1 MNYVFYESSRIID
14 KQEKYEKIRAYRVI
28 DSLEKDG
35 LSDEKMLTVI
45 NLLIGKTQLDF
56 EKSVL
61 SKAINIIN
69 ARKEKN
75 ETSTTIDDNSINRL
89 PK

>member
-45 NLLIGKTQLDF
+45 NLLISKTQLDF

-61 SKAINIIN
+61 SKALTIIN

-75 ETSTTIDDNSINRL
+75 ESSATSNDNSINRL
-89 PK
+89 LK

>member
-14 KQEKYEKIRAYRVI
+14 KQEKYEKIRAYKVI

-45 NLLIGKTQLDF
+45 NLLMSKTQLDF

-61 SKAINIIN
+61 SKALNILS

>member
-1 MNYVFYESSRIID
+1 MNYTFYESSRIID
-14 KQEKYEKIRAYRVI
+14 KQEKYEKIRAYKVI

-45 NLLIGKTQLDF
+45 SLLIGKTQLDF

-61 SKAINIIN
+61 SKALNIVN

-75 ETSTTIDDNSINRL
+75 EISTTINDNSISRL

>member
-75 ETSTTIDDNSINRL
+75 ETSTIIDDSSINRL

>member
-1 MNYVFYESSRIID
+1 MNYTFYESSRIID
-14 KQEKYEKIRAYRVI
+14 KQEKYEKIRAYKVI

-45 NLLIGKTQLDF
+45 SLLIGKTQLDF

-61 SKAINIIN
+61 SKALNIVN

-75 ETSTTIDDNSINRL
+75 EISTTINDNAISRL